1 MPRLTAECDPI
12 SIRRVNA
19 EDLPALNATLNGIST
34 ILLVVGYVAIK
45 RDRAANYRLH
55 GWTMASAFV
64 VSTLFL
70 IGYLTHKYTR
80 GEQTTKLT
88 AGMDLGWV
96 KQVYYVI
103 LVPHVILAAV
113 MVPMIVMVL
122 LRAYWRQWDKH
133 RRLAR
138 WTFPI
143 WLYVSI
149 TGVVIY
155 WMLYH
160 LFPRMAGS

>member
-1 MPRLTAECDPI
+1 MN
-12 SIRRVNA
+12 S

-34 ILLVVGYVAIK
+34 ILLIVGYIAIK
-45 RDRAANYRLH
+45 RRGYRFH
-55 GWTMASAFV
+55 AWTMSLAFA

-70 IGYLTHKYTR
+70 IGYLAHKFAR
-80 GEQTTKLT
+80 GEQTTRLT

-113 MVPMIVMVL
+113 MVPMIIIVL
-122 LRAYWRQWDKH
+122 LRAYRQQWEKH

-143 WLYVSI
+143 WLYVSV
-149 TGVVIY
+149 TGVIIY

-160 LFPRMAGS
+160 LFPKMAGA

>member
-1 MPRLTAECDPI
+1 MIDSPAHPDQYP
-12 SIRRVNA
+12 RVNA
-19 EDLPALNATLNGIST
+19 EHLPALNATLNGIST
-34 ILLVVGYVAIK
+34 ILLIVGYVAIK
-45 RDRAANYRLH
+45 RRNYRAH
-55 GWTMASAFV
+55 GWTMSLAFA

-70 IGYLTHKYTR
+70 VGYLSHKFIR
-80 GEQTTKLT
+80 GEQTSRIT

-113 MVPMIVMVL
+113 MVPMIVTVL
-122 LRAYWRQWDKH
+122 LRAYWRQWEKH

-160 LFPRMAGS
+160 LFPRMAGA